1 MAELTDQYRNNHEN
15 FKNAAS
21 SLKNALNSL
30 PATSNS
36 KLLKELFSA
45 IVHQLPV
52 SLKDIGELK
61 KSPDQIESYMVIQNL
76 LLDISS
82 LNTEQQLSVANTTQE
97 LVSQSNLIKE
107 SLQDKD
113 ADLST
118 LDDLGSSCSDA
129 QFLELIPVVPGNNK
143 DSLKTWTKALLAGH
157 SFELS
162 STEITKLTDA
172 WGIAIAG
179 VVDDAQKQGENL
191 EPGKSDTLFR
201 FFCIHE
207 ELEDLYD
214 KVSNLVA

>member
-1 MAELTDQYRNNHEN
+1 MAELTHQDRDNYEN

-30 PATSNS
+30 PATGNP
-36 KLLKELFSA
+36 KLVKDLFSA

-61 KSPDQIESYMVIQNL
+61 KSPDQIESYMVVQNL

-82 LNTEQQLSVANTTQE
+82 LNAEQKLAVANTTQE
-97 LVSQSNLIKE
+97 LISQSNLIKE
-107 SLQDKD
+107 SLRDITD
-113 ADLST
+113 TDLSA
-118 LDDLGSSCSDA
+118 LDDLGSPCMDA
-129 QFLELIPVVPGNNK
+129 QFLDLIPDNK
-143 DSLKTWTKALLAGH
+143 TDLSKTWTKRLLAGY

-162 STEITKLTDA
+162 SIDIIKLTDA
-172 WGIAIAG
+172 WGSAIAG
-179 VVDDAQKQGENL
+179 IVDDAQKRGGKL
-191 EPGKSDTLFR
+191 EPGKEDTLFR

>member
-52 SLKDIGELK
+52 SLKDIGELR
-61 KSPDQIESYMVIQNL
+61 KSPDQIESYMVVQSL

-82 LNTEQQLSVANTTQE
+82 LNAEQKLAVANTTQE
-97 LVSQSNLIKE
+97 LISQSNLIKE
-107 SLQDKD
+107 SLRDITD
-113 ADLST
+113 TDLSA
-118 LDDLGSSCSDA
+118 LDDLGSPCMDA
-129 QFLELIPVVPGNNK
+129 QFLDLIPDNK
-143 DSLKTWTKALLAGH
+143 TDLSKTWTKRLLAGY

-162 STEITKLTDA
+162 SIDIIKLTDA
-172 WGIAIAG
+172 WGSAIAG
-179 VVDDAQKQGENL
+179 IVDDAQKRGGKL
-191 EPGKSDTLFR
+191 EPGKEDTLFR

>member
-1 MAELTDQYRNNHEN
+1 MAELTDQDRSNYEN

-30 PATSNS
+30 PATTNS

-52 SLKDIGELK
+52 SLKDIGELR
-61 KSPDQIESYMVIQNL
+61 KSPDQIESYMVVQSL

-82 LNTEQQLSVANTTQE
+82 LNAEQKLAVANTTQE
-97 LVSQSNLIKE
+97 LISQSNLIKE
-107 SLQDKD
+107 SLQDITD
-113 ADLST
+113 TDLSA
-118 LDDLGSSCSDA
+118 LDDLGSPCIDA
-129 QFLELIPVVPGNNK
+129 QFLDLIPDHKIDLP
-143 DSLKTWTKALLAGH
+143 KTWTKRLLAGY

-172 WGIAIAG
+172 WGIAIDRI
-179 VVDDAQKQGENL
+179 VEDAQDQAL
-191 EPGKSDTLFR
+191 SLTPGTPDTIVR

>member
-1 MAELTDQYRNNHEN
+1 MAELTDQDRNNYEN

-45 IVHQLPV
+45 IVCQLPV

-82 LNTEQQLSVANTTQE
+82 LNAEQKLLITNTTQE
-97 LVSQSNLIKE
+97 LISQSNLLKE
-107 SLQDKD
+107 SLQDITG

-118 LDDLGSSCSDA
+118 LDDLGSPCTDA
-129 QFLELIPVVPGNNK
+129 QFLDLIPDNK
-143 DSLKTWTKALLAGH
+143 TDLSKTWTKRLLAGY

-172 WGIAIAG
+172 WGSAIAG
-179 VVDDAQKQGENL
+179 IVDDAQKQGGKL
-191 EPGKSDTLFR
+191 EPGKADTLFR